1 MQGVET
7 RKKRKNSSLKSF
19 FFFFFNNG
27 AMEVGNFWFLPQRQY
42 KIEEN

>member
-1 MQGVET
+1 MQEVET
-7 RKKRKNSSLKSF
+7 RKKRKKFLLKA

-27 AMEVGNFWFLPQRQY
+27 AMEVANFWFLPQCQY